1 MYVYMYVCIYVRR
14 SESRHCGAFRTGSHT
29 PMHGFIPWNAWFRL
43 SWGAIETSSRSRLK
57 ATSGA
62 SAQNHAGA
70 ASLTRGL
77 TLRCT
82 DSSHETDDFMSLE
95 TPSQGRLKARW
106 SESHHETIDF
116 CKTLRRTAPCSLAS
130 QAHKLKEASS
140 ESTISG
146 GLRLGRV
153 WALKF

>member
-1 MYVYMYVCIYVRR
+1 MYVCMYVCTAVRITPLLCLWDR
-14 SESRHCGAFRTGSHT
+14 VSHPHAQIRTMSCMVSL
-29 PMHGFIPWNAWFRL
+29 PC
-43 SWGAIETSSRSRLK
+43 GAIETSSRSRLK

-70 ASLTRGL
+70 APLRRGL

-82 DSSHETDDFMSLE
+82 DSYHETDDCMSLE

-130 QAHKLKEASS
+130 QAHKSQEALS